1 LLPITQHINSHRLRG
16 AKMKNVIAGSLIC
29 LSLSVLAAC
38 GSGTG
43 STQTNPAVASAV
55 FVNNTGARNY
65 FPNALGNTWTF
76 VNGNNSAD
84 RRINTVVSTS
94 DVNSQSIMQV
104 VFGDGTK
111 ENFLY
116 QLSNDTVDI
125 YQYQY
130 LDANGQLYKTMTC
143 NPPFPWHL
151 LHPTVG
157 ETYSRTYNST
167 TTVIAT
173 NATSTSNN
181 TKTMAIIGYETV
193 VTPVGTFVNAL
204 KTSYL
209 YANDTYPGYTWWVSG
224 IGKVKE
230 TFSSSASTPNQTNY
244 ELTSYTVH

>member
-1 LLPITQHINSHRLRG
+1 MRNAFI
-16 AKMKNVIAGSLIC
+16 GSLMC
-29 LSLSVLAAC
+29 LSLPVLAAC

-43 STQTNPAVASAV
+43 SSQTNPGAANAV

-65 FPNALGNTWTF
+65 FPNSLGDTWTF

-84 RRINTVVSTS
+84 HRINTVMSTS
-94 DVNSQSIMQV
+94 DNNGQSTLQV

-111 ENFLY
+111 ENYLY
-116 QLSNDTVDI
+116 QIGNDTADI

-130 LDANGQLYKTMTC
+130 FDSNGQIYKTMTC

-151 LHPTVG
+151 LHPVVG
-157 ETYSRTYNST
+157 ESYSRTYNST
-167 TTVIAT
+167 TTVLAT
-173 NATSTSNN
+173 NATSTSSNS
-181 TKTMAIIGYETV
+181 KTISIIGYETV
-193 VTPVGTFVNAL
+193 VTPAGTFVNAL

-224 IGKVKE
+224 VGKVKE
-230 TFSSSASTPNQTNY
+230 IFSSSTSTPNQTNY